1 MQKPIDKGTELWMM
15 FGEFFKLYSKYGNP
29 ENTDEYWKAL
39 INGTIKF
46 GEDFEKCSDGF
57 SIKLSFAIL
66 EHLYEKERAS
76 RV

>member
-39 INGTIKF
+39 INDTIKF
-46 GEDFEKCSDGF
+46 GEDFEKVF
-57 SIKLSFAIL
+57 RRTFNKAIICNF
-66 EHLYEKERAS
+66 RAFI
-76 RV
+76 